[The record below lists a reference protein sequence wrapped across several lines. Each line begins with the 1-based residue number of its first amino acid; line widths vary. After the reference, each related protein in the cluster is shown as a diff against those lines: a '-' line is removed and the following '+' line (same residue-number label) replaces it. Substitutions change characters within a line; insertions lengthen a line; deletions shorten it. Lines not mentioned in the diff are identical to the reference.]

1 MSRNV
6 HSQLAELSSSTVSPA
21 YITDRGEFE
30 EYVRRDDRT
39 LLVYVDTDGVERE
52 LVEVTD
58 PADLDR
64 TDWEVLA
71 FSLLG
76 RYDRAAF
83 DDIVAVPVER
93 VLAATPLCDD
103 DFPISFVKVIAVRPD
118 RQGRGIGSRV
128 STEVATRVI
137 ADPPAATMVW
147 LRDNPANRKLAAAY
161 SEFVMARFEDYFPP
175 EWECPECGYDADCDC
190 AVEMYGWFTDGRD
203 ERTGQVVA
211 ADD

>member
-1 MSRNV
+1 MADSV

-21 YITDRGEFE
+21 YITDRAEFE

-39 LLVYVDTDGVERE
+39 LLVYVDVDGVEQE

-64 TDWEVLA
+64 TDREVLA

-76 RYDRAAF
+76 RYDRDDF
-83 DDIVAVPVER
+83 DAIISVPVRR
-93 VLAATPLCDD
+93 VLAETPLRDD
-103 DFPISFVKVIAVRPD
+103 DFPVSFVKVIAVRPD
-118 RQGRGIGSRV
+118 QQGRGIGSRV
-128 STEVATRVI
+128 STEVASRVI
-137 ADPPAATMVW
+137 AEPPAATMVW

-175 EWECPECGYDADCDC
+175 DWACPECGHDADCDC
-190 AVEMYGWFTDGRD
+190 TVEMYGWFTDGRD
-203 ERTGQVVA
+203 ERTGQAVP

>member
-1 MSRNV
+1 MSDTV

-39 LLVYVDTDGVERE
+39 LLVFVNTDGVEQE
-52 LVEVTD
+52 LREVTD
-58 PADLDR
+58 PDDLDR

-76 RYDRAAF
+76 RYDREGF
-83 DDIVAVPVER
+83 DAIISVPVER
-93 VLAATPLCDD
+93 VLAETPLRDD
-103 DFPISFVKVIAVRPD
+103 DFPISFLKVIAVRPD
-118 RQGRGIGSRV
+118 HQGRGIGSRV

-137 ADPPAATMVW
+137 AQPPAATMVW

-161 SEFVMARFEDYFPP
+161 SEFVMARFDDYFADD
-175 EWECPECGYDADCDC
+175 WSCPECGFDADCHC
-190 AVEMYGWFTDGRD
+190 TVEMYGWFTDGRD
-203 ERTGQVVA
+203 EQTGTVA
-211 ADD
+211 PADD